1 MNLYAIS
8 LGFLAPAITYAVI
21 ILSRELHDPFQ
32 DFHDSYR
39 HQKFLPNLSVLPA
52 VSRLGTSSK
61 DISLFG
67 VSFSRRQIW
76 LWILFSL
83 FALLFFQS
91 IVSIAIITVSAL
103 FIHFVT
109 NQKIHRQKKIVR
121 KQLTLELPSF
131 VELFSI
137 MISSGESPTSAI
149 AKLNNLATGQI
160 AHVLGD
166 AVDLLHSGVGLTAT
180 LDSISGTSK
189 VPELRRFCDSL
200 IIAMQRGTSLSE
212 VLSRQVVEIRTRNHA
227 RMTESAGKAE
237 IALMIPVVF
246 LVLPISVLFALW
258 PSYVAL
264 GQSISF

>member
-1 MNLYAIS
+1 MNLYFVT
-8 LGFLAPAITYAVI
+8 LGFLAPAITYAAI
-21 ILSRELHDPFQ
+21 ILSRELHDPLQ
-32 DFHDSYR
+32 DFHDAYR
-39 HQKFLPNLSVLPA
+39 DQKFLADFRALSA
-52 VSRLGTSSK
+52 VSRLGTSNK
-61 DISLFG
+61 DISVFG
-67 VSFSRRQIW
+67 LNFSRRQTW

-83 FALLFFQS
+83 FVLLFFQS
-91 IVSIAIITVSAL
+91 IISIAIIILSAI

-109 NQKIHRQKKIVR
+109 NQKIIRQKKVVH

-137 MISSGESPTSAI
+137 LISSGESPTSAI

-160 AHVLGD
+160 AHVLNE

-264 GQSISF
+264 GQSIGF